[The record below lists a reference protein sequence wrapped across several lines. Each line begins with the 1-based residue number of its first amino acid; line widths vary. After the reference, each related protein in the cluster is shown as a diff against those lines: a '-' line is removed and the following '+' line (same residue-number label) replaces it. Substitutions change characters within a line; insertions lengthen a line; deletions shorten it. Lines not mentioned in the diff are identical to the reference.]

1 MPYYKAV
8 FRLPTGNE
16 LKADKGYVPDAFFD
30 AVKKLTANDIIDIHE
45 GGFVLSTEMHE
56 KLSIRDNF
64 ASYAIAGLNAPEGT
78 ETDPEFLQK
87 LLEKVKAANHARP
100 LEIHYNYQI
109 FIMEY
114 IEEVPDDD

>member
-1 MPYYKAV
+1 MPYYKAI
-8 FRLPTGNE
+8 FRLPGGSE

-30 AVKKLTANDIIDIHE
+30 AVQQLTTNDIVDIHE

-56 KLSIRDNF
+56 KLSIKDNF
-64 ASYAIAGLNAPEGT
+64 TSYAITGLNATEGT
-78 ETDPEFLQK
+78 ETSHEFLGQ
-87 LLEKVKAANHARP
+87 LLKKVKASNHARP
-100 LEIHYNYQI
+100 LEMHYNYQI